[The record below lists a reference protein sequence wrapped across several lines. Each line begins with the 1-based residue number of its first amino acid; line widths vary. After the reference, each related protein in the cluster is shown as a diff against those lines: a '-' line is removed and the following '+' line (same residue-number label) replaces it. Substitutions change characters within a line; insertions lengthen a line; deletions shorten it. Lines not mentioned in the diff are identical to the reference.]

1 MIEEYYKSRYISR
14 VKASNNYKDMK
25 IIIGLM
31 KELASYGKDAIPVMQ
46 QVEQDMLDRG
56 LIAFKVS
63 SGDLDKLGALDTSG
77 KIAQM
82 YLCEAFR
89 WWIEKG
95 EKPLFD
101 V

>member
-1 MIEEYYKSRYISR
+1 
-14 VKASNNYKDMK
+14 MK

-63 SGDLDKLGALDTSG
+63 CGDLDKLGTLDTSG

-95 EKPLFD
+95 EKPLLD